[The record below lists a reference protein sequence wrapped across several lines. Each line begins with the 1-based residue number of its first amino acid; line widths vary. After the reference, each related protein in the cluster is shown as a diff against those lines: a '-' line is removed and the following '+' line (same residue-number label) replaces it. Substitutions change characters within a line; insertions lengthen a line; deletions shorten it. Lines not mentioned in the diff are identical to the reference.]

1 MNFLNRKLLI
11 ASLLLTFCNVSFAQ
25 TPPEQAEQALTQE
38 QQTLISDTLQQ
49 YDANNLTEDDAKSIM
64 KVLIEAKIQP
74 SRALA
79 TYMDEL
85 GFDVRAIAEAAHMQ
99 PEGNR
104 PPPNRN

>member
-1 MNFLNRKLLI
+1 MQVLF
-11 ASLLLTFCNVSFAQ
+11 
-25 TPPEQAEQALTQE
+25 
-38 QQTLISDTLQQ
+38 
-49 YDANNLTEDDAKSIM
+49 DAKIP
-64 KVLIEAKIQP
+64 P

-85 GFDVRAIAEAAHMQ
+85 GFDVRAIAEASHMQ